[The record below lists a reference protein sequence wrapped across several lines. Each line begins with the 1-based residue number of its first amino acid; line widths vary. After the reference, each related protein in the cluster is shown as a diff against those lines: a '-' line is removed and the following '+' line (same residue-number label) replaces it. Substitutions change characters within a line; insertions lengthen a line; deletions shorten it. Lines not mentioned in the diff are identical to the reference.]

1 MTMHSYTA
9 YIACIAYTYHINSYH
24 TLIAFD
30 CHTLPSFLQVL
41 NANDCTCGKFVLM
54 FSDVCLFCFVRDLLG
69 DKQEIWAY
77 SPIEWARWFAKNF
90 ATPKDIERTES

>member
-1 MTMHSYTA
+1 MESLHTLHTA
-9 YIACIAYTYHINSYH
+9 FVSYIAYR
-24 TLIAFD
+24 
-30 CHTLPSFLQVL
+30 SFLQVF
-41 NANDCTCGKFVLM
+41 NAIDATCGKFVLV
-54 FSDVCLFCFVRDLLG
+54 FLDVCFVPDLLG

>member
-1 MTMHSYTA
+1 MTKLHNDSR
-9 YIACIAYTYHINSYH
+9 
-24 TLIAFD
+24 FD
-30 CHTLPSFLQVL
+30 GHQS
-41 NANDCTCGKFVLM
+41 
-54 FSDVCLFCFVRDLLG
+54 VCLFCFVRDLLG